1 MKIGITTF
9 GGDGGK
15 SGISCYIMSLL
26 KEFVQFQEEH
36 DFEVLLYENER
47 DIFLPEG
54 NDFRVL
60 TFPES
65 LRPAVKSIFWHQ
77 TSLPSICKKQGYDV
91 MFLPAANRRACLRL
105 PCPMV
110 GTVHDFSSLHV
121 KGKYDPAR
129 LIYIRQVLPFLS
141 RRLTEVLTVSESS
154 KRDLVEFA
162 KVPAERVTVTPLA
175 ADFSTYHPT
184 APDGERERLIQQY
197 NLQPP
202 YLLYTSRLEH
212 PGKNHVNLIKAFEQ
226 LVQQKNV
233 PHQLV
238 LAGSDWS
245 GSEEIHRVAQE
256 SSVRDRISFTG
267 FVPTNDL
274 PGLYRHCEVFV
285 FPSLY
290 EGFGL
295 PILEAMACGA
305 PVACSNVSSMPEVA
319 GSAAIQFNPES
330 PDLIATA
337 IAPLLLDPEK
347 QSLYSKKGLAR
358 SAEFTWSRTAQQ
370 TLDVLKRAALTG
382 VKS

>member
-15 SGISCYIMSLL
+15 SGISRYIMSLL
-26 KEFVQFQEEH
+26 KEFVHFQEEH
-36 DFEVLLYENER
+36 NFEVLLYENER

-54 NDFRVL
+54 NNFRVL

-129 LIYIRQVLPFLS
+129 LIYIRQVLPYLS

-245 GSEEIHRVAQE
+245 GSEEIHGVAQE
-256 SSVRDRISFTG
+256 SSVKDRIRFTG

-319 GSAAIQFNPES
+319 GNAAIQFNPES
-330 PDLIATA
+330 PDSIATA
-337 IAPLLLDPEK
+337 IAPLLLDPEMR
-347 QSLYSKKGLAR
+347 SLYSTKGLAR
-358 SAEFTWSRTAQQ
+358 SAEFTWSHTAEQ
-370 TLDVLKRAALTG
+370 TLDVLKRAAQTG